1 MIDLYSWPTP
11 NGHKIHIM
19 LEEIALPYQVHAID
33 IDAGDQFKPE
43 FLAISPNNKMPAI
56 VDSEGPGGKPIS
68 IFESGA
74 ILLYLAEK
82 TGKLLPKD
90 ARGRYEVIQWLMF
103 QMASVGPMLGQ
114 DHHFRAYAPEK
125 IQYAIDR
132 YTKEAG
138 RLYSIIDRRL
148 AHHPFIAGD
157 YSIADIA
164 IFPWLRAWE
173 RQGVNIMD
181 YSHLKRWFDGIAA
194 RPAVQRG
201 VEVLKDRQRTGP
213 KNAKAM
219 EVLFGATQYARR

>member
-1 MIDLYSWPTP
+1 
-11 NGHKIHIM
+11 
-19 LEEIALPYQVHAID
+19 
-33 IDAGDQFKPE
+33 
-43 FLAISPNNKMPAI
+43 
-56 VDSEGPGGKPIS
+56 
-68 IFESGA
+68 
-74 ILLYLAEK
+74 
-82 TGKLLPKD
+82 
-90 ARGRYEVIQWLMF
+90 
-103 QMASVGPMLGQ
+103 MLGQ
-114 DHHFRAYAPEK
+114 NHHFSAYAPEK

-138 RLYSIIDRRL
+138 RLYGIIDRRL
-148 AHHPFIAGD
+148 AQHPFIAGD

-181 YSHLKRWFDGIAA
+181 YPYLKRWFDGIAA

-219 EVLFGATQYARR
+219 EVLFGGMQYARR